1 MRMFGRQTTL
11 GDSPNSNGLTIDHLV
26 MTAVVS
32 TSIFFVLLLSEVSL
46 SVSIISSAFLAFQ
59 ILGGGA
65 ILILFSKRI
74 VISWQGFCGIGIAVG
89 SLLTI
94 ILDQIFRN
102 TPISEIAWAT
112 PLIWIVFIGKKYG
125 DFKTLNFSIVKNY
138 MSELLFIFGIV
149 FLVLT
154 PEWFWTLP
162 FAILMVITSVQF
174 QKSKFH
180 FSLVLAGL
188 TTFLISIFSLFKRP
202 VGWWIEDS
210 DFALYEAISKTLSIW
225 GFRDNIN
232 AAETSTNYHW
242 FAYAW
247 AGLVDR
253 ISSAPSWVSNTRI
266 VPMMI
271 VVGIVLVAWSI
282 LEGLSFSRKVIIGSL
297 LIVGCFDTIQTWGRG
312 FKLGVIASPSQI
324 YGTLLLLTFI
334 YFFIL
339 FNEKRLRFSLP
350 LFFALGFS
358 VVGAKV
364 AHGVILAGAIG
375 AVWLFGFLKTKTV
388 LTHQSL
394 QVFAVLI
401 AIYSSFFFIIGGG
414 GGSSRGMLL
423 DQVAFVDGITGDF
436 RAYGLFVH
444 WLAALILLFG
454 MYGLQMF
461 GVMAIVILYSSEQ
474 NYLKYFAIGA
484 SITGLSSAIFLSGEF
499 AVELF
504 FTHAASSV
512 LIILIAPI
520 LLQKLMT
527 RQNYLSK
534 NYLIATI
541 AIGLISAAIA
551 TSLPNLDSGSVNAI
565 VLRTLPSLAG
575 LLPMACAFLLIL
587 KSKKQ
592 KTIEQSIEPFLVLAL
607 AGLTALSIGFYSI
620 NFVKNII
627 IEYPSFESNYKDRT
641 GEDLP
646 DLIQVSAWIN
656 ENVSEAEIF
665 ATNDFC
671 REISESCNPDT
682 DWDALLNFSMKC
694 TTDQVLRSD
703 DCNAGGYPL
712 LTAIVDRRFLAG
724 NYYVGISDGSAIKPW
739 VVNRVLDSVNFAKS
753 PSTQSTQK
761 LTSQGVDWFLL
772 RRDLTSETNWSS
784 FGTTEYSNDSY
795 LVIELTTD

>member
-1 MRMFGRQTTL
+1 MPGKQTTL
-11 GDSPNSNGLTIDHLV
+11 GDSPNSNSLTIDHLV

-32 TSIFFVLLLSEVSL
+32 LSIFLVLILSEVSL
-46 SVSIISSAFLAFQ
+46 GVSIISSAFLAFQ

-65 ILILFSKRI
+65 ILILFGKRI
-74 VISWQGFCGIGIAVG
+74 LISWQEFCGVGIAVG

-94 ILDQIFRN
+94 FLDQIFRN
-102 TPISEIAWAT
+102 TPISKIAWAT

-188 TTFLISIFSLFKRP
+188 TTFLISIFSLLRRP

-253 ISSAPSWVSNTRI
+253 ITSAPSWVSNTRI
-266 VPMMI
+266 VPVII
-271 VVGIVLVAWSI
+271 VSGTVLVAWSI
-282 LEGLSFSRKVIIGSL
+282 LERINFNRKVIIGSL
-297 LIVGCFDTIQTWGRG
+297 IIVGCFDTIQTWGRG

-334 YFFIL
+334 YFLIL
-339 FNEKRLRFSLP
+339 FNEKKLKFSLP
-350 LFFALGFS
+350 LFFILGFS

-375 AVWLFGFLKTKTV
+375 AVWLFGFFKTRTV
-388 LTHQSL
+388 FTYLSL
-394 QVFAVLI
+394 QVLAVLI
-401 AIYSSFFFIIGGG
+401 AIYTSFFFIIGGG

-461 GVMAIVILYSSEQ
+461 GVMAIISFYSSEQ
-474 NYLKYFAIGA
+474 NYLKYFVIGT
-484 SITGLSSAIFLSGEF
+484 SITGLFSATFLSGEF

-504 FTHAASSV
+504 FTHAASSI

-520 LLQKLMT
+520 LLQELMT

-534 NYLIATI
+534 NHLIATI
-541 AIGLISAAIA
+541 ATGLISAAIA
-551 TSLPNLDSGSVNAI
+551 TNLPNLDSGSISAI
-565 VLRTLPSLAG
+565 LLRTLPSLAG
-575 LLPMACAFLLIL
+575 LLPMACAFLLII
-587 KSKKQ
+587 KSEKQ
-592 KTIEQSIEPFLVLAL
+592 KTISQSLKPFLVLAL
-607 AGLTALSIGFYSI
+607 TGMTALSIGFYSI

-627 IEYPSFESNYKDRT
+627 VEYPSFESNYKDRT

-646 DLIQVSAWIN
+646 DLIQASAWIN
-656 ENVSEAEIF
+656 ENISEAEIF

-671 REISESCNPDT
+671 REISKSCNPDT
-682 DWDALLNFSMKC
+682 DWDSLLNFSMNC

-739 VVNRVLDSVNFAKS
+739 VVHRVLDSVKFAKD
-753 PSTQSTQK
+753 PSFESKKK
-761 LTSQGVDWFLL
+761 LTSQGVTWFLL
-772 RRDLTSETNWSS
+772 RRDLTNETSWSS
-784 FGTTEYSNDSY
+784 FGTAEYSNDSY
-795 LVIELTTD
+795 LVIKLATD

>member
-1 MRMFGRQTTL
+1 MRMSGKQTTL

-32 TSIFFVLLLSEVSL
+32 LSIFLVLILSEVSL
-46 SVSIISSAFLAFQ
+46 GVSIISSAFLAFQ

-65 ILILFSKRI
+65 ILILINKRG
-74 VISWQGFCGIGIAVG
+74 VISWQEFCGIGIAVG

-102 TPISEIAWAT
+102 TPISDIAWAT
-112 PLIWIVFIGKKYG
+112 PLIWIVFISKKFR
-125 DFKTLNFSIVKNY
+125 DFQILKFSLLKNY
-138 MSELLFIFGIV
+138 LSESLFIFGVV

-162 FAILMVITSVQF
+162 FAVLMAIASIQL

-180 FSLVLAGL
+180 FLLILAGL
-188 TTFLISIFSLFKRP
+188 TTFFISIFSLLRRP

-253 ISSAPSWVSNTRI
+253 ITSAPSWVSNTRI
-266 VPMMI
+266 VPVMI
-271 VVGIVLVAWSI
+271 VSGIVLVAWSI
-282 LEGLSFSRKVIIGSL
+282 LERLHFSRKVIIGSL
-297 LIVGCFDTIQTWGRG
+297 IIVGCFDTIQTWGRG
-312 FKLGVIASPSQI
+312 FKIGVIASPSQI

-334 YFFIL
+334 YFLIL
-339 FNEKRLRFSLP
+339 FNEKKLKFSLP
-350 LFFALGFS
+350 LFFILGFS

-375 AVWLFGFLKTKTV
+375 AVWLFGFFKTRTV
-388 LTHQSL
+388 FTCLSL
-394 QVFAVLI
+394 QVLAVLI
-401 AIYSSFFFIIGGG
+401 AIYTSFFFIIGGG

-461 GVMAIVILYSSEQ
+461 GVMAIISFYSSEQ
-474 NYLKYFAIGA
+474 NYLKYFAIGT
-484 SITGLSSAIFLSGEF
+484 SITGLFSATFLSGEF

-504 FTHAASSV
+504 FTHAASSI

-520 LLQKLMT
+520 LLQELMT

-534 NYLIATI
+534 NHLIATI
-541 AIGLISAAIA
+541 AAGLISAAIA
-551 TSLPNLDSGSVNAI
+551 TNLPNLDSGSISAI
-565 VLRTLPSLAG
+565 LLRTLPSLAG

-587 KSKKQ
+587 KSEKQ
-592 KTIEQSIEPFLVLAL
+592 KTISQSLKPFLVLAL
-607 AGLTALSIGFYSI
+607 TGMTALSIGFYSI

-627 IEYPSFESNYKDRT
+627 VEYPSFESNYKDRT

-646 DLIQVSAWIN
+646 DLIQASAWIN
-656 ENVSEAEIF
+656 ENISEVEIF

-671 REISESCNPDT
+671 REISKSCNPDT
-682 DWDALLNFSMKC
+682 DWDALLNFSMNC

-739 VVNRVLDSVNFAKS
+739 VVHRVLDSVKFAKD
-753 PSTQSTQK
+753 PSFESKKK
-761 LTSQGVDWFLL
+761 LTSQGVTWFLL
-772 RRDLTSETNWSS
+772 RRDLTNENSWSS
-784 FGTTEYSNDSY
+784 FGTAKYSNDSY
-795 LVIELTTD
+795 LVIKLATD

>member
-1 MRMFGRQTTL
+1 
-11 GDSPNSNGLTIDHLV
+11 
-26 MTAVVS
+26 
-32 TSIFFVLLLSEVSL
+32 
-46 SVSIISSAFLAFQ
+46 
-59 ILGGGA
+59 
-65 ILILFSKRI
+65 
-74 VISWQGFCGIGIAVG
+74 
-89 SLLTI
+89 
-94 ILDQIFRN
+94 
-102 TPISEIAWAT
+102 
-112 PLIWIVFIGKKYG
+112 
-125 DFKTLNFSIVKNY
+125 
-138 MSELLFIFGIV
+138 
-149 FLVLT
+149 
-154 PEWFWTLP
+154 
-162 FAILMVITSVQF
+162 
-174 QKSKFH
+174 
-180 FSLVLAGL
+180 
-188 TTFLISIFSLFKRP
+188 
-202 VGWWIEDS
+202 
-210 DFALYEAISKTLSIW
+210 
-225 GFRDNIN
+225 
-232 AAETSTNYHW
+232 
-242 FAYAW
+242 
-247 AGLVDR
+247 
-253 ISSAPSWVSNTRI
+253 
-266 VPMMI
+266 
-271 VVGIVLVAWSI
+271 
-282 LEGLSFSRKVIIGSL
+282 
-297 LIVGCFDTIQTWGRG
+297 
-312 FKLGVIASPSQI
+312 
-324 YGTLLLLTFI
+324 
-334 YFFIL
+334 
-339 FNEKRLRFSLP
+339 
-350 LFFALGFS
+350 
-358 VVGAKV
+358 
-364 AHGVILAGAIG
+364 
-375 AVWLFGFLKTKTV
+375 
-388 LTHQSL
+388 
-394 QVFAVLI
+394 
-401 AIYSSFFFIIGGG
+401 
-414 GGSSRGMLL
+414 MLL

-461 GVMAIVILYSSEQ
+461 GAMAIVILYSSEQ
-474 NYLKYFAIGA
+474 NYLKYFAIGT

-520 LLQKLMT
+520 LLQELMT

-592 KTIEQSIEPFLVLAL
+592 KTNTQSLKPFLVLAL
-607 AGLTALSIGFYSI
+607 TGMTALSIGFYSI

>member
-253 ISSAPSWVSNTRI
+253 ISSAPSWVSNTRT
-266 VPMMI
+266 VPVMI

-350 LFFALGFS
+350 LFFVLGFS

-388 LTHQSL
+388 LTYLSL

-454 MYGLQMF
+454 MYGLQVF

-474 NYLKYFAIGA
+474 NYLKYFAIGT

-534 NYLIATI
+534 NNLIATI

-592 KTIEQSIEPFLVLAL
+592 KTNTQSLKPFLVLAL
-607 AGLTALSIGFYSI
+607 TGMTALSIGFYSI

>member
-1 MRMFGRQTTL
+1 MRMSGKQTTL

-32 TSIFFVLLLSEVSL
+32 LSIFLVLILSEVSL
-46 SVSIISSAFLAFQ
+46 GVSIISSAFLAFQ

-65 ILILFSKRI
+65 ILILINKRE
-74 VISWQGFCGIGIAVG
+74 VISWQEFCGIGIAVG

-102 TPISEIAWAT
+102 TPISKIAWAT

-188 TTFLISIFSLFKRP
+188 TTFLISIFSLLRRP

-253 ISSAPSWVSNTRI
+253 ITSAPSWVSNTRI
-266 VPMMI
+266 VPVII
-271 VVGIVLVAWSI
+271 VSGTVLVAWSI
-282 LEGLSFSRKVIIGSL
+282 LERINFNRKVIIGSL
-297 LIVGCFDTIQTWGRG
+297 IIVGCFDTIQTWGRG

-334 YFFIL
+334 YFLIL
-339 FNEKRLRFSLP
+339 FNEKKLKFSLP
-350 LFFALGFS
+350 LFFILGFS

-375 AVWLFGFLKTKTV
+375 AVWLFGFFKTRTV
-388 LTHQSL
+388 FTYLSL
-394 QVFAVLI
+394 QVLAVLI
-401 AIYSSFFFIIGGG
+401 AIYTSFFFIIGGG

-461 GVMAIVILYSSEQ
+461 GVMAIISFYSSEQ
-474 NYLKYFAIGA
+474 NYLKYFVIGT
-484 SITGLSSAIFLSGEF
+484 SITGLFSATFLSGEF

-504 FTHAASSV
+504 FTHAASSI

-520 LLQKLMT
+520 LLQELMT

-534 NYLIATI
+534 NHLIATI
-541 AIGLISAAIA
+541 ATGLISAAIA
-551 TSLPNLDSGSVNAI
+551 TNLPNLDSGSISAI
-565 VLRTLPSLAG
+565 LLRTLPSLAG

-587 KSKKQ
+587 KSEKQ
-592 KTIEQSIEPFLVLAL
+592 KTISQSLKPFLVLAL
-607 AGLTALSIGFYSI
+607 TGMTALSIGFYSI

-627 IEYPSFESNYKDRT
+627 VEYPSFESNYKDRT

-646 DLIQVSAWIN
+646 DLIQASAWIN
-656 ENVSEAEIF
+656 ENISEAEIF

-671 REISESCNPDT
+671 REISKSCNPDT
-682 DWDALLNFSMKC
+682 DWDSLLNFSMNC

-739 VVNRVLDSVNFAKS
+739 VVHRVLDSVKFAKD
-753 PSTQSTQK
+753 PSFESKKK
-761 LTSQGVDWFLL
+761 LTSQGVTWFLL
-772 RRDLTSETNWSS
+772 RRDLTNETSWSS
-784 FGTTEYSNDSY
+784 FGTAEYSNDSY
-795 LVIELTTD
+795 LVIKLATD

>member
-1 MRMFGRQTTL
+1 MRMSGKQTTL
-11 GDSPNSNGLTIDHLV
+11 GDSPNSNSLTIDHLV

-32 TSIFFVLLLSEVSL
+32 LSIFLVLILSEVSL
-46 SVSIISSAFLAFQ
+46 GVSIISSAFLAFQ

-74 VISWQGFCGIGIAVG
+74 LISWQEFCGVGIAVG

-94 ILDQIFRN
+94 FLDQIFRN
-102 TPISEIAWAT
+102 TPISKIALVA
-112 PLIWIVFIGKKYG
+112 PVILIVFIGKRHR
-125 DFKTLNFSIVKNY
+125 DFQDPNFSILKNY
-138 MSELLFIFGIV
+138 LSELFVIVGVV

-188 TTFLISIFSLFKRP
+188 TTFLISIFSLLRRP

-253 ISSAPSWVSNTRI
+253 ITSAPSWVSNTRI
-266 VPMMI
+266 IPVMI
-271 VVGIVLVAWSI
+271 VSGIVLVAWSI
-282 LEGLSFSRKVIIGSL
+282 LERLHFNRKVIIGSL
-297 LIVGCFDTIQTWGRG
+297 IIVGCFDTIQTWGRG
-312 FKLGVIASPSQI
+312 FKIGVIASPSQI

-334 YFFIL
+334 YFLIL
-339 FNEKRLRFSLP
+339 FNEKKLKFSLP
-350 LFFALGFS
+350 LFFILGFS

-375 AVWLFGFLKTKTV
+375 AVWLFGFFKTRTV
-388 LTHQSL
+388 FTYLSL
-394 QVFAVLI
+394 QVLAVLI
-401 AIYSSFFFIIGGG
+401 AIYTSFFFIIGGG

-454 MYGLQMF
+454 MYGLQIF
-461 GVMAIVILYSSEQ
+461 GVMAIISFYSSEQ
-474 NYLKYFAIGA
+474 NYLKYFVIGT
-484 SITGLSSAIFLSGEF
+484 SITGLFSATFLSGEF

-504 FTHAASSV
+504 FTHAASSI

-520 LLQKLMT
+520 LLQELMT

-534 NYLIATI
+534 NHLIATF
-541 AIGLISAAIA
+541 AAGLISAAIA
-551 TSLPNLDSGSVNAI
+551 TNLPNLDSGSISAI
-565 VLRTLPSLAG
+565 LLRTLPSLAG

-587 KSKKQ
+587 KSEKQ
-592 KTIEQSIEPFLVLAL
+592 KTISQSLKPFLVLAL
-607 AGLTALSIGFYSI
+607 TGMTALSIGFYSI

-627 IEYPSFESNYKDRT
+627 VEYPSFESNYKDRT

-646 DLIQVSAWIN
+646 DLIQASAWIN
-656 ENVSEAEIF
+656 ENISEAEIF

-671 REISESCNPDT
+671 REISKSCNPDT
-682 DWDALLNFSMKC
+682 DWDSLLNFSMNC

-739 VVNRVLDSVNFAKS
+739 VVHRVLDSVKFAKD
-753 PSTQSTQK
+753 PSFESKKK
-761 LTSQGVDWFLL
+761 LTSQGVTWFLL
-772 RRDLTSETNWSS
+772 RRDLTNENSWSS
-784 FGTTEYSNDSY
+784 FGTAEYSNDSY
-795 LVIELTTD
+795 LVIKLATD